1 MEQQNKFLKAS
12 IFYLLGNIVG
22 QGIVLLSSAIFTRIM
37 DKEAYGLVNT
47 YSAWVLVLN
56 TFIGLNLFIT
66 VRNAYID
73 YREEYEKFTSSILS
87 LSLKAF
93 VGFMVVIIL
102 TVKIFALNVDI
113 FVILV
118 AGIQA
123 ISVHTV
129 NYQMAIY
136 SMKNDYVKRTLLMVL
151 PNIVHTILSIILVYV
166 YTQNQYYA
174 KIVGNAVGIF
184 LFALLAI
191 VEIFKKNWPEVNKE
205 YYRYA
210 LAISVP
216 AIFYTLSDL
225 ILMQSDRIMITNM
238 VGAKETAVYSLVY
251 NIGSILIALYT
262 AINGAWTPWFY
273 QKLAMADFESVCKVQ
288 KKYILLFFTI
298 SVGVLNVS
306 PEVIKI
312 LSPKSYWGGINYVNL
327 IVISSYL
334 IFIYSFFTTFLMYHK
349 QTTRIAI
356 NTIIS
361 AVLNIIMNYFLIIK
375 FKSIGAAYATIVSYA
390 ILFTLHFAA
399 IRKEDRKNFA
409 FLDMIISVIAICVYG
424 CIFFLIKDL
433 WIIRYAILSLIAIL
447 MLVQIKKYIEER

>member
-12 IFYLLGNIVG
+12 VFYLFGNIVG
-22 QGIVLLSSAIFTRIM
+22 QGVVLLSSAIFTRIM

-73 YREEYEKFTSSILS
+73 YREEYEKFVSSILL

-102 TVKIFALNVDI
+102 GVKAFALKVDV
-113 FVILV
+113 FVILI

-136 SMKNDYVKRTLLMVL
+136 SMKNEYMKRTLLMVL
-151 PNIVHTILSIILVYV
+151 PNIVHTLLSVILVYV
-166 YTQNQYYA
+166 CTRNQYYG

-184 LFALLAI
+184 LFALLSI
-191 VEIFKKNWPEVNKE
+191 IEIFRKKRPEVNKE
-205 YYRYA
+205 YYKYA
-210 LAISVP
+210 IAISVP

-225 ILMQSDRIMITNM
+225 ILMQSDRIMITSM

-273 QKLAMADFESVCKVQ
+273 QKLATDDFNEARKVQ
-288 KKYILLFFTI
+288 KKYILLFFAI

-306 PEVIKI
+306 PEIIKI
-312 LSPKSYWGGINYVNL
+312 LSPKSYWFGINYVNL

-349 QTTRIAI
+349 KTMRIAI

-361 AVLNIIMNYFLIIK
+361 AVLNVVLNYFLILK
-375 FKSIGAAYATIVSYA
+375 LKSIGAAYATIVSYA
-390 ILFTLHFAA
+390 ILFALHFVA
-399 IRKEDRKNFA
+399 IQKEERKNFA
-409 FLDMIISVIAICVYG
+409 FLDMIMSVIAICVYG
-424 CIFFLIKDL
+424 CIFFFIKDL
-433 WIIRYAILSLIAIL
+433 WLIRYAILSIIGILILI
-447 MLVQIKKYIEER
+447 QIKKYIEER